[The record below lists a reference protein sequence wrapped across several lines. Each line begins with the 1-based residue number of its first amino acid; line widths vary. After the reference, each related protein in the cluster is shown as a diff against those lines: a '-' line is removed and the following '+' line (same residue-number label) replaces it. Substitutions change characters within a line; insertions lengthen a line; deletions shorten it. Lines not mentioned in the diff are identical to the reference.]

1 MSITAT
7 SSLDPSASI
16 AASSAPGSSG
26 VSSAASEQR
35 FLKLLVTQLKN
46 QDPLNPLQNA
56 ELTSQLAQM
65 STVTG
70 IEKLNTA
77 LQALVSQSG
86 AGQALQAAS
95 LVGRSVL
102 VPGGELI
109 GGNGPVP
116 FAVELPSSAG
126 SVKVTINDAA
136 GNTVRSFDAG
146 PMSQGVHDIAWDGKN
161 DAGQTA
167 AAGTYKVKVLAMN
180 GATLVAAAGLVYSQV
195 TSVTQGSGGVSLDLA
210 SGQSI
215 ALSGVRKI
223 L

>member
-7 SSLDPSASI
+7 SLLDSSASI
-16 AASSAPGSSG
+16 TATPALGANG
-26 VSSAASEQR
+26 VSNAPSEQR

-77 LQALVSQSG
+77 VQALVSQSG
-86 AGQALQAAS
+86 AGQVLQAAS
-95 LVGRSVL
+95 LIGRSVL
-102 VPGGELI
+102 VPGSELA
-109 GGNGPVP
+109 GGSGPVP
-116 FAVELPSSAG
+116 FAVELPSPAG
-126 SVKVTINDAA
+126 SVKVTLSDAA
-136 GNTVRSFDAG
+136 GNTVRTYAMG
-146 PMSQGVHDIAWDGKN
+146 AMPQGLHDVAWDGKN
-161 DAGQTA
+161 DAGQTVA
-167 AAGTYKVKVLAMN
+167 SGAYRLHVLAMN
-180 GATLVAAAGLVYSQV
+180 DAAPVGAAALIYSQV
-195 TSVTQGSGGVSLDLA
+195 ASVTQGSGGVALDLA

>member
-1 MSITAT
+1 MSIAAT
-7 SSLDPSASI
+7 SSLDSNASI
-16 AASSAPGSSG
+16 AAASVPGGSG
-26 VSSAASEQR
+26 VSSVASEQR

-102 VPGGELI
+102 VPGAELT
-109 GGNGPVP
+109 GGSGPIS

-126 SVKVTINDAA
+126 LVKVTINDAA
-136 GNTVRSFDAG
+136 GNTVRTYDVG
-146 PMSQGVHDIAWDGKN
+146 PMSQGVHDISWDGKN

-167 AAGTYKVKVLAMN
+167 AVGTYKAQILAMN
-180 GATLVAAAGLVYSQV
+180 GTASVAAAGLIYSQV
-195 TSVTQGSGGVSLDLA
+195 TSVTQGSGGVSLDLVT
-210 SGQSI
+210 GQSI

>member
-7 SSLDPSASI
+7 SSLDSSASI
-16 AASSAPGSSG
+16 AASSATGSNG

-46 QDPLNPLQNA
+46 QDPLNPLDNA
-56 ELTSQLAQM
+56 QLTSQLAQM

-95 LVGRSVL
+95 LIGRSVL
-102 VPGGELI
+102 VPGSELV

-116 FAVELPSSAG
+116 FAVDLPSSAG
-126 SVKVTINDAA
+126 SVKVTVSDAA
-136 GNTVRSFDAG
+136 GNMVRSYAMG
-146 PMSQGVHDIAWDGKN
+146 AMSQGLHDVAWDGKN
-161 DAGQTA
+161 DAGQTVA
-167 AAGTYKVKVLAMN
+167 SGAYQFHVLAMN
-180 GATLVAAAGLVYSQV
+180 GAASVGAAGLVYSQV
-195 TSVTQGSGGVSLDLA
+195 ASVTQGSGGVSLDLA

-215 ALSGVRKI
+215 ALSGVRKF